1 MDSILV
7 KGSLDVE
14 NGNKIIAPEN
24 LSDVN
29 VKFYGKNNLVIISS
43 KANKL
48 KNLKS
53 SFKAK

>member
-29 VKFYGKNNLVIISS
+29 VKFYGKNNPHFLP
-43 KANKL
+43 K
-48 KNLKS
+48 KNQK
-53 SFKAK
+53 KCG